1 MEGHS
6 KNLFSHYFIL
16 SIVVICFAALIQYT
30 SFNVYLCLLKTKT
43 YVSSKHFFEQVRTT
57 LIFN

>member
-30 SFNVYLCLLKTKT
+30 SFNVYLCL
-43 YVSSKHFFEQVRTT
+43 
-57 LIFN
+57 FNKNKYICEF